1 MTTKL
6 SKLDL
11 HLRSRRH
18 SLYFCVFGKE
28 KPQCPSTLHGHYTEV
43 TQRVLYF
50 SRFSIFSHRC
60 LLQERKQ
67 RSQERMKKK
76 KKKKRQCLS
85 IYCTGGVRR
94 CIVLGFCQFQGRKRD
109 VRRIVGDA
117 TSNTFAIARDG
128 RYLFTRHLYFASEQH
143 YVLQSI
149 VDDVL
154 NVSNRPIP
162 LAIHLFRSDSH
173 GSRADSHRIPSV
185 FHVWPWVSKRSETEL
200 PHKNQSFGLAGVRAQ
215 HRE

>member
-18 SLYFCVFGKE
+18 SLYFCVSLERKE

-67 RSQERMKKK
+67 RSQERMRKAMPVY
-76 KKKKRQCLS
+76 L
-85 IYCTGGVRR
+85 IYCAGGVRR

-149 VDDVL
+149 VDDAL
-154 NVSNRPIP
+154 NVSNRPVP

-173 GSRADSHRIPSV
+173 GSRAEYSHRVPSV
-185 FHVWPWVSKRSETEL
+185 FHVWP
-200 PHKNQSFGLAGVRAQ
+200 
-215 HRE
+215 